1 MAKHGP
7 FHEGRKVGR
16 SNATPFKLFFL
27 LILIVRNPWHSNLVM
42 ISSLFLKWSSFLMSV
57 CKMNISLLFRPS
69 ASEVLEVGK
78 SVRKVRKGKIKKN
91 DDVLNTQV
99 TAL

>member
-1 MAKHGP
+1 MPLPSNFFSVNSYGQKFMA
-7 FHEGRKVGR
+7 
-16 SNATPFKLFFL
+16 FKFGNDIF
-27 LILIVRNPWHSNLVM
+27 IIFKMPR
-42 ISSLFLKWSSFLMSV
+42 SSFLMSV
-57 CKMNISLLFRPS
+57 GKMTISLLFRPS

-99 TAL
+99 AAL